1 MSASDSGRFNTREWV
16 LEPESEYR
24 FELDPGSSLAIRVL
38 KGHAEVLAQ
47 SLLMANTISSATNA
61 RRPFSPGKINRTNL
75 FEYVTGTPSTD
86 YVSDETPMHAYANV
100 HLALEKMRVRA
111 LSSHRGSPLPPGPE
125 QEVDPEPPRVLVLGP
140 ENSGKTTVCKILT
153 NYAVRAGQGWMPM
166 YVNTDPSEGGW
177 TVPGTISAAPV
188 TAPLGTASPASPLGS
203 AATSA
208 PTILSSNALL
218 PLVYWYGHPQMKRNP
233 LLMDRL
239 IRLLGENVTERLE
252 GESDARASGMII
264 DTPSSFASSPSSSS
278 TPDHRQTLIRACVD
292 AFRIN
297 VILVVGH
304 EKLNVEMQRTYGNRM
319 TVVKIPKSGGVVELD
334 AQYRQRVH
342 TQQLHTYFYGQTI
355 TPPPGLSITSLGDAD
370 FDGHLAPSSSVIPF
384 GELTFLRIGEKS
396 MAPSSALPI
405 GATRTVNEM
414 QPITLDPA
422 SPGSGL
428 LNAIVALL
436 SLPMHPEETE
446 RYDEEVLD
454 LPVSGFL
461 AMFVFPLSLVFAALT
476 KDQSTNM
483 DLPNRKLTIL
493 SPSPGTFAG
502 GTAVMGSFEWSEP

>member
-1 MSASDSGRFNTREWV
+1 MSNAREWV
-16 LEPESEYR
+16 LEPETEYR

-38 KGHAEVLAQ
+38 KGHAEVFGAELADGKYYLFGHECKAAIFTWQ
-47 SLLMANTISSATNA
+47 GCTI
-61 RRPFSPGKINRTNL
+61 
-75 FEYVTGTPSTD
+75 EVTGTPSTD

-140 ENSGKTTVCKILT
+140 ENSGKTTVCKVLT
-153 NYAVRAGQGWMPM
+153 NYAVRAGQGWAPM

-177 TVPGTISAAPV
+177 TVPGTISAVSV

-218 PLVYWYGHPQMKRNP
+218 PLVYWYGHPDMKRNP

-239 IRLLGENVTERLE
+239 IRLLGENVTERHE
-252 GESDARASGMII
+252 GDSDARASGIII

-334 AQYRQRVH
+334 VQYRQRVH
-342 TQQLHTYFYGQTI
+342 AQQLHTYFYGQTI
-355 TPPPGLSITSLGDAD
+355 TPPPGLSITSIGDAD
-370 FDGHLAPSSSVIPF
+370 FEGHLAPSSSVIPF
-384 GELTFLRIGEKS
+384 GELSFLRIGEKS

-414 QPITLDPA
+414 QPIILDPT

-436 SLPMHPEETE
+436 ALPMHPEEIE

-461 AMFVFPLSLVFAALT
+461 AI
-476 KDQSTNM
+476 TNM
-483 DLPNRKLTIL
+483 DVPNRKLTIL

-502 GTAVMGSFEWSEP
+502 RTAVMGSFEWSEP